1 MIAATRILRR
11 IAMSS
16 TRATMR
22 YRSIDID
29 GLDVFYRE
37 AGPNDAPVILLLHGF
52 PSSSRMYETLMPLL
66 ATDYRV
72 IAPDYPGFGHSSA
85 PSPDQFEYTFDHLAD
100 VMTRLVD
107 KLQVQRYTLVMQ
119 DYGGPV
125 GLRVAL
131 QRPEAIE
138 ALVVQNAVAHDEGLG
153 PLWDTRKAFWK
164 DRAAHE
170 QALRANLLSLAA
182 TKLRHVGHSPDPERY
197 DPDSWTD
204 EFAFLSRPG
213 QIDIQT
219 ELFYDYRT
227 NVERYPQWQEYFRK
241 HQPPT
246 LVLWGKTDPSFSVAG
261 AHAYRNDVP
270 NAEVHLLEGG
280 HFVLDEACDEVALL
294 MKRFLDAKL
303 KDGRCQVDVP
313 GE

>member
-197 DPDSWTD
+197 DPDNWTD

-227 NVERYPQWQEYFRK
+227 NVERYPQWQEYLRK

>member
-37 AGPNDAPVILLLHGF
+37 AGPDDAPVILLLHGF

-227 NVERYPQWQEYFRK
+227 NVERYPQWQEYLRK

>member
-1 MIAATRILRR
+1 
-11 IAMSS
+11 MSS

-107 KLQVQRYTLVMQ
+107 KLQVLRYTLVMQ

-138 ALVVQNAVAHDEGLG
+138 TLVVQNAVAHDEGLG

-227 NVERYPQWQEYFRK
+227 NVERYPQWQEYLRK

>member
-1 MIAATRILRR
+1 
-11 IAMSS
+11 MSS

-37 AGPNDAPVILLLHGF
+37 AGPDDAPVILLLHGF

-227 NVERYPQWQEYFRK
+227 NVERYPQWQEYLRK

-246 LVLWGKTDPSFSVAG
+246 LVLWGKTDPSFSDAG

>member
-1 MIAATRILRR
+1 
-11 IAMSS
+11 MSS

-37 AGPNDAPVILLLHGF
+37 AGPDDAPVILLLHGF

-138 ALVVQNAVAHDEGLG
+138 TLVVQNAVAHDEGLG

-227 NVERYPQWQEYFRK
+227 NVERYPQWQEYLRK

>member
-1 MIAATRILRR
+1 
-11 IAMSS
+11 MSS

-37 AGPNDAPVILLLHGF
+37 AGPDDAPVILLLHGF

-138 ALVVQNAVAHDEGLG
+138 TLVVQNAVAHDEGLG

-227 NVERYPQWQEYFRK
+227 NVERYPQWQEYLRK

-270 NAEVHLLEGG
+270 DAEVHLLEGG

>member
-1 MIAATRILRR
+1 
-11 IAMSS
+11 MSS

-107 KLQVQRYTLVMQ
+107 KLQVLRYTLVMQ

-227 NVERYPQWQEYFRK
+227 NVERYPQWQEYLRK

>member
-1 MIAATRILRR
+1 MIATTRILRR
-11 IAMSS
+11 IAMPS

-22 YRSIDID
+22 YRSVDID

-37 AGPNDAPVILLLHGF
+37 AGPDDAPVIMLLHGF

-66 ATDYRV
+66 AADYRM

-85 PSPDQFEYTFDHLAD
+85 PSPDKFEYTFDHLAD
-100 VMTRLVD
+100 VMMRLID
-107 KLQVQRYTLVMQ
+107 KLQLQRYTLVVQ

-125 GLRVAL
+125 GLRVAV
-131 QRPEAIE
+131 QRPQAIE
-138 ALVVQNAVAHDEGLG
+138 ALVVQNAVTHHEGLG

-182 TKLRHVGHSPDPERY
+182 TQLRHVGHSPDPERY

-227 NVERYPQWQEYFRK
+227 NVERYPQWQEYLRK

-246 LVLWGKTDPSFSVAG
+246 LVLWGKFDPSFSVAG

-270 NAEVHLLEGG
+270 DAQVHLLEGG
-280 HFVLDEACDEVALL
+280 HFVLDEACDEAALL
-294 MKRFLDAKL
+294 MRRFLDAEL
-303 KDGRCQVDVP
+303 KDGCCQVDGAVP
-313 GE
+313 

>member
-1 MIAATRILRR
+1 
-11 IAMSS
+11 MSS

-227 NVERYPQWQEYFRK
+227 NVERYPQWQEYLRK

-246 LVLWGKTDPSFSVAG
+246 LVLWGKTDPSFSDAG

>member
-1 MIAATRILRR
+1 MNSAYSLVAPSYPVSYRR
-11 IAMSS
+11 Q
-16 TRATMR
+16 TVG
-22 YRSIDID
+22 DV
-29 GLDVFYRE
+29 DVFYRE
-37 AGPNDAPVILLLHGF
+37 AGPADAPVILLLHGF

-227 NVERYPQWQEYFRK
+227 NVERYPQWQEYLRK

>member
-37 AGPNDAPVILLLHGF
+37 AGPDDAPVILLLHGF

-182 TKLRHVGHSPDPERY
+182 TKLRPVGHSPDPERY

-227 NVERYPQWQEYFRK
+227 NVERYPQWQEYLRK

>member
-1 MIAATRILRR
+1 
-11 IAMSS
+11 MSS

-107 KLQVQRYTLVMQ
+107 KLQVLRYTLVMQ

-138 ALVVQNAVAHDEGLG
+138 TLVVQNAVAHDEGLG

-204 EFAFLSRPG
+204 EFAFRSRPG

-227 NVERYPQWQEYFRK
+227 NVERYPQWQEYLRK

>member
-1 MIAATRILRR
+1 
-11 IAMSS
+11 MSS

-227 NVERYPQWQEYFRK
+227 NVERYPQWQEYLRK

>member
-1 MIAATRILRR
+1 LRR

>member
-1 MIAATRILRR
+1 
-11 IAMSS
+11 MSS

-138 ALVVQNAVAHDEGLG
+138 TLVVQNAVAHDEGLG

-227 NVERYPQWQEYFRK
+227 NVERYPQWQEYLRK